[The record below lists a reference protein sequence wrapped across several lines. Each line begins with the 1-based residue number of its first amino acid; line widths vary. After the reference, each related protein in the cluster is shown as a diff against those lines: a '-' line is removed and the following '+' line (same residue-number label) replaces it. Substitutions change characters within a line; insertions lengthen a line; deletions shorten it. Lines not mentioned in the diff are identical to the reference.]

1 MRYAVIGTSWIARA
15 FADGAAL
22 CDGLTPCAV
31 LSRSRE
37 RGERF
42 AAEIGAG
49 AVVCDVDALCAVD
62 CDFVYVASPNVCHY
76 PQCKR
81 LLEAGKNVLCE
92 KPVTVTAEEY
102 RELCDLADAN
112 GVIYTEAIMYWH
124 DPDRAVVRDAVQKLG
139 RIGDAHFDFSQFSSK
154 YPALMR
160 GENPNIFNPAMKT
173 GALND
178 LGIYC
183 VYPALDLFG
192 LPERIIPAQRRLFT
206 GADGSGAALFVYPD
220 KMVTI
225 TYSKTGQSRLGSEII
240 GDEGTLT
247 LESISKLEHV
257 ALTATDGTK
266 TDLIGEKP
274 KAELMANEA
283 RDMAAY
289 VRGEKRDEYLAL
301 RRLTQQVLAC
311 MEQMRTADGNLKE
324 E

>member
-42 AAEIGAG
+42 AAEIGAET
-49 AVVCDVDALCAVD
+49 VVCDIGELCAVD

-92 KPVTVTAEEY
+92 KPATVTAAEY

-160 GENPNIFNPAMKT
+160 GENPNIFNPDMKT

-240 GDEGTLT
+240 GDAGTLT

-257 ALTATDGTK
+257 ALTAADGTT
-266 TDLIGEKP
+266 TDLIGDKP

-289 VRGEKRDEYLAL
+289 VRGEKRDEYLTL
-301 RRLTQQVLAC
+301 RRLTEQVLAC

>member
-42 AAEIGAG
+42 AAEIGAET
-49 AVVCDVDALCAVD
+49 VVCDIDELCAVD

-92 KPVTVTAEEY
+92 KPATVTAAEY

-160 GENPNIFNPAMKT
+160 GENPNIFNPDMKT

-192 LPERIIPAQRRLFT
+192 LPDKIIPAQRRLFT

-240 GDEGTLT
+240 GDAGTLT

-257 ALTATDGTK
+257 ALTATDGTT
-266 TDLIGEKP
+266 TDLIGDKP

-289 VRGEKRDEYLAL
+289 VRGEKRDEYLTL
-301 RRLTQQVLAC
+301 RRLTEQVLAC